1 MTLPTEDSGQPT
13 PTPSVKPLPSMT
25 AFVGMG
31 TSVAGSVGVGVWLGI
46 VADDHFRTAPTFLIV
61 GVLLGITAAV
71 TSVVAQIRRYL

>member
-1 MTLPTEDSGQPT
+1 MTRPTEDSGQPN
-13 PTPSVKPLPSMT
+13 PTPFVKPLPSIT

-46 VADDHFRTAPTFLIV
+46 VADDHFRTAPTFLII
-61 GVLLGITAAV
+61 GVMLGITAAV